1 MRGRGRGKGREGGLG
16 RECEREGKGR
26 KRERVGGRERGSRL
40 LSAQQLISI
49 MKSVSLGQF
58 ECRFALTEMWT
69 LADYLIDI
77 TRLLWS
83 FLH

>member
-16 RECEREGKGR
+16 RECEREGKGK

-49 MKSVSLGQF
+49 MKSISQGK
-58 ECRFALTEMWT
+58 CRFALTEMWR